1 MFGDVNDDIMRLAG
15 GWNLQSHS
23 VMPLGSNPLQP
34 IRCCLAKGSH
44 LWVGYWNRVHVVDI
58 GSKKVEVRNRGGAH
72 IAFVSCA
79 HFELTVIIPFLTLQ
93 QTFSV
98 SERSEQQVRFL
109 CAGGSGVWTSCRLD
123 PILRLFDW
131 STGRP
136 LQEVDFTALVTKTLG
151 AKTVFF
157 SVITIQF

>member
-1 MFGDVNDDIMRLAG
+1 MMKQCVLWLTG
-15 GWNLQSHS
+15 GWNLQSPS

-34 IRCCLAKGSH
+34 IRCCLVKGSR
-44 LWVGYWNRVHVVDI
+44 LWVGYWNRVHVVNTD
-58 GSKKVEVRNRGGAH
+58 SKKVE
-72 IAFVSCA
+72 
-79 HFELTVIIPFLTLQ
+79 
-93 QTFSV
+93 QTFLV

-151 AKTVFF
+151 PELYLFF
-157 SVITIQF
+157 YPLQTYFKCKHNTFTGAHVQCDYVLSLESAVLQYVSA